1 MSSERL
7 AYVQLTSCVQ
17 GLVHWINMKVL
28 SNTLVAAKAASFYFF
43 PRQLFMSVLKNN
55 RPKYRESFAEKK
67 FVMDLVFGT
76 ISE

>member
-1 MSSERL
+1 
-7 AYVQLTSCVQ
+7 
-17 GLVHWINMKVL
+17 MKVL
-28 SNTLVAAKAASFYFF
+28 SDTLVAAEAASFYFC

-55 RPKYRESFAEKK
+55 RPKYRERYPEKK

>member
-7 AYVQLTSCVQ
+7 VYVQLTSCVQ
-17 GLVHWINMKVL
+17 GVVHWINMKVL
-28 SNTLVAAKAASFYFF
+28 SDTLVAAEAASFYFC
-43 PRQLFMSVLKNN
+43 PKQLFMSVLKNN
-55 RPKYRESFAEKK
+55 RPKYRERYPEKK